1 MSYDLHGTWD
11 STNKFL
17 GPYIAAHTNL
27 TEVDNAL
34 SLLWR
39 NNINPGNVVLG
50 LGFYGRSFTLANP
63 SCRTAGC
70 VFTSGAK
77 AGTCTQSVG
86 TLSYAE
92 IERIVASG
100 APVVKDDTA
109 AVKMVV
115 YDTDQWVSYDDAETL
130 KMKVDY
136 ANAHCLGGTMVWAA
150 STDNANGSAAAAL
163 SLATGRKIISLAAS
177 SGPDPLMLC
186 QLGECGQPCPA
197 GLSPAQRN
205 DGKDKGN
212 TGTNTGCSGSAS
224 RLYCC
229 PSNDMPTCTWRGQA
243 PFCGAAGGNKCI
255 NTEVE
260 VSSSTSGTGKPCWTG
275 HKTLCCT
282 KTGSDSAA
290 GHCEWQGSSPFCA
303 SPFGQA
309 SCPSPQQ
316 ALTKSTYGA
325 GGEQPCFTGQKV
337 GFILFVHGLYLLVCS
352 LSVVTN
358 HRHIQA
364 VTGTTTAEI
373 SGVRFPSNAQ
383 EPVLLARL

>member
-27 TEVDNAL
+27 TEIDNAL

-50 LGFYGRSFTLANP
+50 LGFYGRSFTLADP
-63 SCRTAGC
+63 SCTTAGC
-70 VFTSGAK
+70 KFTSGAR

-100 APVVKDDTA
+100 GKVTKDDIA

-150 STDNANGSAAAAL
+150 STDDASGSAAAAL
-163 SLATGRKIISLAAS
+163 SLSTGRKAISLASTA
-177 SGPDPLMLC
+177 GPDSLMLC
-186 QLGECGQPCPA
+186 QLGDCGKPCPA
-197 GLSPAQRN
+197 GLSPVQRN
-205 DGKDKGN
+205 DGKNKGN
-212 TGTNTGCSGSAS
+212 TGTNTGCSDGAS

-229 PSNDMPTCTWRGQA
+229 PSNDMPTCTWRGKA
-243 PFCGAAGGNKCI
+243 PFCASKCDS
-255 NTEVE
+255 TEVE
-260 VSSSTSGTGKPCWTG
+260 VTSSIKGTGQPCWTG
-275 HKTLCCT
+275 HKVLCCT
-282 KTGSDSAA
+282 KTGSNSAA
-290 GHCEWQGSSPFCA
+290 GHCEWQGSAPICA
-303 SPFGQA
+303 GLLGQA
-309 SCPSPQQ
+309 KCPSSQQ
-316 ALTKSTYGA
+316 ALTKSSYGA
-325 GGEQPCFTGQKV
+325 GGEQPCVSGQKV
-337 GFILFVHGLYLLVCS
+337 IFIYFHLFLAYTDWCAVFLL
-352 LSVVTN
+352 
-358 HRHIQA
+358 
-364 VTGTTTAEI
+364 
-373 SGVRFPSNAQ
+373 
-383 EPVLLARL
+383 

>member
-1 MSYDLHGTWD
+1 MQHFDIVSIEKTIDWFNLMSYDLHGTWD
-11 STNKFL
+11 STDKFI

-27 TEVDNAL
+27 TEIDIAL

-50 LGFYGRSFTLANP
+50 LGFYGRSFTLADP
-63 SCRTAGC
+63 SCTTAGC
-70 VFTSGAK
+70 VFTSGAR
-77 AGTCTQSVG
+77 AGNCTQSVG

-100 APVVKDDTA
+100 ATVTKDDTA

-136 ANAHCLGGTMVWAA
+136 ANAHCLGGTMVWAS

-163 SLATGRKIISLAAS
+163 SLATGRQAISLVS
-177 SGPDPLMLC
+177 TTGPDPLMSC
-186 QLGECGQPCPA
+186 QLGDCGQPCPA

-205 DGKDKGN
+205 DGKNMGN
-212 TGTNTGCSGSAS
+212 TGTSTGCSGGAS

-243 PFCGAAGGNKCI
+243 PFCGAAGGNKC
-255 NTEVE
+255 NSTEVE
-260 VSSSTSGTGKPCWTG
+260 VTSSTTGTGASCWTG
-275 HKTLCCT
+275 HKVLCCT

-290 GHCEWQGSSPFCA
+290 GHCEWQGSSPLCSA
-303 SPFGQA
+303 PLSQA
-309 SCPSPQQ
+309 SCPSAQE
-316 ALTKSTYGA
+316 ALTSSTYGA
-325 GGEQPCFTGQKV
+325 GGEQPCGWGQKV
-337 GFILFVHGLYLLVCS
+337 VFIFLFVHGY
-352 LSVVTN
+352 TD
-358 HRHIQA
+358 
-364 VTGTTTAEI
+364 
-373 SGVRFPSNAQ
+373 
-383 EPVLLARL
+383 